1 MIGNILNSQI
11 SREGISIVT
20 IVNFIWFI
28 IKSVGKFL
36 LTVVSLAALAV
47 IGINLF
53 VILSTSSN
61 VVDANEINQT
71 MNDDV
76 PILVLGAGVVNNE
89 YPSQILANRLDKA
102 YEIHLENP
110 DNPLIMSGDHADQY
124 YNEVGVMKQYLV
136 DKGVPSEQI
145 YLDHAGYS
153 THASLYRIKEVIGLD
168 QVVIVTQGYHL
179 PRALLLAKGL
189 GCEALGVAAEE
200 VNSTRFER
208 EIREVFARLKDFG
221 IVYLGYEDDQPE
233 MNLGFSLEYSGDLT
247 NIKEKLK

>member
-1 MIGNILNSQI
+1 
-11 SREGISIVT
+11 
-20 IVNFIWFI
+20 
-28 IKSVGKFL
+28 KFL
-36 LTVVSLAALAV
+36 FTVVSLAALAV

-61 VVDANEINQT
+61 VVDENEINQT
-71 MNDDV
+71 MNDVV
-76 PILVLGAGVVNNE
+76 PNLVLVEDDIIND
-89 YPSQILANRLDKA
+89 YKRQIL
-102 YEIHLENP
+102 ENLF
-110 DNPLIMSGDHADQY
+110 DTTYAIKLNDQDSQQMIMSGDHADQY

-145 YLDHAGYS
+145 YLDDAGYS

-221 IVYLGYEDDQPE
+221 IVYLGYDDDQPE
-233 MNLGFSLEYSGDLT
+233 MNLGFSLENSGDLT